1 QPDLLSIA
9 AGELSQRTLEVGVEA
24 LGQRLGTANSL
35 DPAQPCEQPQ
45 RLAAARLPAEA
56 EIAGEIAEPRAD
68 RDAVATAVE
77 AEETGAAAG
86 RVVKGEEVAPGLLRH
101 QPAEGGLEGDGQG
114 EPGTA
119 DSQSLGSAAE
129 RPAPLQEAEVGRE
142 GGDRGQHRDA
152 VGGFLLE
159 PAAVDRFAADPVG
172 DADSRGTD
180 PGEEPPLTERSR
192 ERHRGSMDQP
202 MRSILLLRAAL
213 VTAGGQ
219 VLISAGAIAAVGR
232 SLRDA
237 L

>member
-86 RVVKGEEVAPGLLRH
+86 RVVKVEQGADRRRLAGAVGSEK
-101 QPAEGGLEGDGQG
+101 AEDLPRRDGEGDVL
-114 EPGTA
+114 
-119 DSQSLGSAAE
+119 D
-129 RPAPLQEAEVGRE
+129 
-142 GGDRGQHRDA
+142 
-152 VGGFLLE
+152 
-159 PAAVDRFAADPVG
+159 AAV
-172 DADSRGTD
+172 
-180 PGEEPPLTERSR
+180 
-192 ERHRGSMDQP
+192 
-202 MRSILLLRAAL
+202 
-213 VTAGGQ
+213 
-219 VLISAGAIAAVGR
+219 AAVELRQPLGLDRR
-232 SLRDA
+232 SAHLLSHLRVTSGPSA
-237 L
+237 IQARTSGQSRPLATL